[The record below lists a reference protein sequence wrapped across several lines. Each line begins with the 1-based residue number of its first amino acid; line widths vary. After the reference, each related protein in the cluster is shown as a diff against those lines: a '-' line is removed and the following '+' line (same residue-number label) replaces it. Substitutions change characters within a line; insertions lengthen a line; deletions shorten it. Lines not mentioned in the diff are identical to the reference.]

1 MNMTKLFP
9 PTDSFE
15 KRMNDIK
22 QKIDDYYK
30 QYFGSGNGK
39 DYKFTMH
46 IKSNL
51 TKNHSFYDSLDI
63 VFKFDIFESMVSGYQ
78 NLDLEIIKNI
88 FMIHKEHTE
97 ELNNDEKKLKC
108 KDQKYIDEIIIQ
120 TKNQLMIRNYA
131 TLIIRKEVYDSFRP
145 SIYSLWAL
153 IMYTKEVL
161 EKNISNI
168 KINNRDFFNTMMNK
182 IIKKI
187 IACLTLLDN
196 NLIEESFPMLRTI
209 SEMLLI
215 YKVLSNQKQSVIDTY
230 SKHVKWSFEYNE
242 TNEFPVEIRN
252 KENRID
258 YLNFGW
264 LDDIV
269 EYEYAISKKYK
280 LSDVSDLIISENLKR
295 KGMGDTLFKIY
306 KLCNPLSHGSN
317 NEINETYSRKLLID
331 NLGIIVLDIS
341 SKIKSLTNNDFI
353 LNDVDLIKY
362 FTECHKLNSI
372 KLKRS

>member
-1 MNMTKLFP
+1 MS
-9 PTDSFE
+9 SFSV
-15 KRMNDIK
+15 DI
-22 QKIDDYYK
+22 
-30 QYFGSGNGK
+30 
-39 DYKFTMH
+39 
-46 IKSNL
+46 
-51 TKNHSFYDSLDI
+51 SLI
-63 VFKFDIFESMVSGYQ
+63 
-78 NLDLEIIKNI
+78 L
-88 FMIHKEHTE
+88 
-97 ELNNDEKKLKC
+97 
-108 KDQKYIDEIIIQ
+108 
-120 TKNQLMIRNYA
+120 
-131 TLIIRKEVYDSFRP
+131 
-145 SIYSLWAL
+145 
-153 IMYTKEVL
+153 
-161 EKNISNI
+161 
-168 KINNRDFFNTMMNK
+168 FFNSNQPVFSKSFKCASISSSTSK
-182 IIKKI
+182 
-187 IACLTLLDN
+187 LSDLSSGSDVLLIVRAFN
-196 NLIEESFPMLRTI
+196 SSMFLSFPMLRTI

-331 NLGIIVLDIS
+331 NLGVIVLDIS